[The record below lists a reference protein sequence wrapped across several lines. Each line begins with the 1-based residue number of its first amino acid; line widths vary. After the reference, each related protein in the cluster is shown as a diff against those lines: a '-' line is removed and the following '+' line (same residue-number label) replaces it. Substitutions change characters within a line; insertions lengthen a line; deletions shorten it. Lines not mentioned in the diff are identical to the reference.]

1 MHGGQGATKTIS
13 IVGDDKSRKGKCVIK
28 IESVARSGVV
38 ALSLC
43 GRRRVG
49 DDDIGSILTFMSTSL

>member
-28 IESVARSGVV
+28 IESVARSGV